1 MKINAFFII
10 LTSFIL
16 CSCGADE
23 NSGTGENNQNKSA
36 SPEANTAAP
45 VKEPEGIEVGTLKII
60 LKGVDGSEESSIDYM
75 FYKSDKLDA
84 EYKRTVNKI
93 IHSNLYTNFEG
104 NRKNA
109 KAEISKRDFQQSLE
123 KFEKDY
129 KDLLNETEGEPFSTM
144 PWNMTQTFKIDTT
157 LISYIQL
164 ECSYADYTGG
174 AHGNYGTSNFIIDRA
189 TGKQLTIADLVTSER
204 ELNKLVEKYLRKAYK
219 IPNGQRLDEFGLF
232 ENAIEANNN
241 FYFDAKNNTLC
252 FDYNPYEIGPYS
264 MGMVSVPIDIDA
276 LNSILK
282 IKFE

>member
-1 MKINAFFII
+1 MKINAICII

-16 CSCGADE
+16 CSCGTDE
-23 NSGTGENNQNKSA
+23 NSGTGENNQSKSA
-36 SPEANTAAP
+36 SPEANTAVP
-45 VKEPEGIEVGTLKII
+45 VKEPEGIEVGTIKII

-109 KAEISKRDFQQSLE
+109 KAEISKLDFQKSLD

-129 KDLLNETEGEPFSTM
+129 NDLMNESEVESFSTM
-144 PWNMTQTFKIDTT
+144 PWNMTQTIKIDTT
-157 LISYIQL
+157 LFSYVQL
-164 ECSYADYTGG
+164 TCSYSDYTGG

-204 ELNKLVEKYLRKAYK
+204 ELNKLVEKNFRKAYK
-219 IPNGQRLDEFGLF
+219 IPNAQRLDEFGLF
-232 ENAIEANNN
+232 ENVIQANNN
-241 FYFDAKNNTLC
+241 FYFDVKTNTLC
-252 FDYNPYEIGPYS
+252 FDYNPYEIGPYA
-264 MGMVSVPIDIDA
+264 MGMVSVPIDVDA
-276 LNSILK
+276 LKAILK
-282 IKFE
+282 VKFE

>member
-1 MKINAFFII
+1 MNINAICSI
-10 LTSFIL
+10 LFSVVL
-16 CSCGADE
+16 YSCGTDN

-36 SPEANTAAP
+36 SPEASSATP
-45 VKEPEGIEVGTLKII
+45 VKEPEGIEIGKIKII
-60 LKGVDGSEESSIDYM
+60 LKGVDGSEESWIDYM
-75 FYKSDKLDA
+75 FYKTDKLDA

-157 LISYIQL
+157 LISYVQL

-174 AHGNYGTSNFIIDRA
+174 AHGNYGTSKFIVDRT
-189 TGKQLTIADLVTSER
+189 TGKQLTVSDLVTSTR

>member
-1 MKINAFFII
+1 MNINAICSI
-10 LTSFIL
+10 LFSVVL
-16 CSCGADE
+16 YSCGTDN
-23 NSGTGENNQNKSA
+23 NSGTGENNQNKSG
-36 SPEANTAAP
+36 SPEASGAKQ
-45 VKEPEGIEVGTLKII
+45 VKEPEGIEIGKIKII
-60 LKGVDGSEESSIDYM
+60 LKGVDGSEESWIDYM
-75 FYKSDKLDA
+75 FYKTDKLDA

-129 KDLLNETEGEPFSTM
+129 MDLLNETEGEPFSTM

-157 LISYIQL
+157 FISYIQL

-174 AHGNYGTSNFIIDRA
+174 AHGNYGTSKFIIDRT
-189 TGKQLTIADLVTSER
+189 TGKQLTVSDLVTSTR

>member
-1 MKINAFFII
+1 MKINAIYSI
-10 LTSFIL
+10 LFSVVL
-16 CSCGADE
+16 YSCGTDN

-36 SPEANTAAP
+36 SPEAAIAAS
-45 VKEPEGIEVGTLKII
+45 VKEPEGIEIGKIKII
-60 LKGVDGSEESSIDYM
+60 LKGMDGSEESWIDYM

-109 KAEISKRDFQQSLE
+109 KAEISKKDFQQSLE

-129 KDLLNETEGEPFSTM
+129 KDLLNETEGEPFPTM

-174 AHGNYGTSNFIIDRA
+174 AHGNYGTSKFIIDRT
-189 TGKQLTIADLVTSER
+189 TGKQLTVSDLVTSTR

-264 MGMVSVPIDIDA
+264 IGMVSVPIDVDA

>member
-1 MKINAFFII
+1 MKINAIYSI
-10 LTSFIL
+10 LISVVL
-16 CSCGADE
+16 YSCGTDN

-36 SPEANTAAP
+36 SPEATLAAS
-45 VKEPEGIEVGTLKII
+45 VKEPEGIEIGKIKII
-60 LKGVDGSEESSIDYM
+60 LKGVDGSEESWIDYM
-75 FYKSDKLDA
+75 FYKTDKLDA
-84 EYKRTVNKI
+84 EYKRTVNEI

-174 AHGNYGTSNFIIDRA
+174 AHGNYGTSKFIIDRT
-189 TGKQLTIADLVTSER
+189 TGKQLTVSDLVTSTR

-264 MGMVSVPIDIDA
+264 MGMVSVPIDINA

>member
-1 MKINAFFII
+1 MKINAIYSI
-10 LTSFIL
+10 LISVVL
-16 CSCGADE
+16 YSCGTDN

-36 SPEANTAAP
+36 SPEAAIAAS
-45 VKEPEGIEVGTLKII
+45 VKEPEGIEIGKIKII
-60 LKGVDGSEESSIDYM
+60 LKGVDGSEESWIDYM

-84 EYKRTVNKI
+84 EYKRTVNEI

-144 PWNMTQTFKIDTT
+144 PWNITQTFKIDTT

-174 AHGNYGTSNFIIDRA
+174 AHGNYGTSKFIIDRT
-189 TGKQLTIADLVTSER
+189 TGKQLTVSDLVTSTR

>member
-1 MKINAFFII
+1 MKINAICSI
-10 LTSFIL
+10 LISVVL
-16 CSCGADE
+16 YSCGTDN

-36 SPEANTAAP
+36 SLEANIAAP
-45 VKEPEGIEVGTLKII
+45 VKEPEGIEVGTVKII
-60 LKGVDGSEESSIDYM
+60 LKGADGSEESSIDYM

-93 IHSNLYTNFEG
+93 IHSNLYTNFIE
-104 NRKNA
+104 NRKKA

-241 FYFDAKNNTLC
+241 FYFDAKNITLC